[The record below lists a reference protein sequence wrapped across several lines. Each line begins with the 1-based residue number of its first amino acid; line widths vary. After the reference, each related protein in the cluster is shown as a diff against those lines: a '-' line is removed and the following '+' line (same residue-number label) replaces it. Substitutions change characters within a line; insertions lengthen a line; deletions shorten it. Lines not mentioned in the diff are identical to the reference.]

1 MEYNFPLNGNN
12 VSEREVVILHRAILV
27 TLVMR
32 YTRKVAFLNSHAMMD
47 SGANQGLYS
56 AFRRVMYLMQ
66 FRQAV
71 LVISYR
77 RQSIHLREK
86 NIAGPTERSK
96 DAQHLAS
103 SQGRTCVFR

>member
-12 VSEREVVILHRAILV
+12 VSEREVFILHRAILV

-56 AFRRVMYLMQ
+56 AFRRVVYLMQ
-66 FRQAV
+66 FGQAA
-71 LVISYR
+71 LVMRFR
-77 RQSIHLREK
+77 RKH
-86 NIAGPTERSK
+86 
-96 DAQHLAS
+96 S
-103 SQGRTCVFR
+103 SS